1 MASYFLPFALE
12 SWTIMNEPNKGGTM
26 KFESQHRN
34 INKAFDDNID
44 AALANIYGAV
54 DDDHAK
60 MAVDDLKVLVEAKKD
75 FNADRN
81 AMIQKVVGVGGTLVC
96 VGLMLAFETNN
107 VLTTKALSFIPKPK
121 I

>member
-1 MASYFLPFALE
+1 
-12 SWTIMNEPNKGGTM
+12 M

-54 DDDHAK
+54 DDNHAR
-60 MAVDDLKVLVEAKKD
+60 MAVDDLKVLVEAKKMY
-75 FNADRN
+75 NEDRN
-81 AMIQKVVGVGGTLVC
+81 AMIGVGGTLVC
-96 VGLMLAFETNN
+96 LGLMFAFETDH
-107 VLTTKALSFIPKPK
+107 VITTKALSFVPKPK

>member
-1 MASYFLPFALE
+1 
-12 SWTIMNEPNKGGTM
+12 M

-54 DDDHAK
+54 DDSHAR
-60 MAVDDLKVLVEAKKD
+60 MAVDDVKVLVEAKKAY
-75 FNADRN
+75 NEDRN
-81 AMIQKVVGVGGTLVC
+81 ALILKAVGVGGTLAC
-96 VGLMLAFETNN
+96 LGLMFAFETDH
-107 VLTTKALSFIPKPK
+107 VITTKALSFIPKPK

>member
-1 MASYFLPFALE
+1 
-12 SWTIMNEPNKGGTM
+12 M

-54 DDDHAK
+54 DDNHAR
-60 MAVDDLKVLVEAKKD
+60 MAVDDLKVLVEAKKMY
-75 FNADRN
+75 NEDRN
-81 AMIQKVVGVGGTLVC
+81 AMVAKVVGVGGTLLC
-96 VGLMLAFETNN
+96 LGLMFAFETDH
-107 VLTTKALSFIPKPK
+107 VITTKALSFVPKPK